1 MLYNNGDGCCLYWLF
16 RYLFQ
21 AEIFDFLRK
30 LLQPCRSRINASF
43 CTSVSKLVY
52 CDQTP
57 NAYMTQL
64 INLVTKE
71 AFNHELIN
79 IFHKVFL
86 KIQRFE
92 KRPLKFE
99 QHSAA
104 LWELDSF
111 LGCSV

>member
-1 MLYNNGDGCCLYWLF
+1 MVTVVVYTGFFGTFFKLKSLTFCESYCNLVDHELTLLF
-16 RYLFQ
+16 V
-21 AEIFDFLRK
+21 
-30 LLQPCRSRINASF
+30 P
-43 CTSVSKLVY
+43 SVSKLVY

-99 QHSAA
+99 QRSAA
-104 LWELDSF
+104 LWELHSF